1 MSTYSLLNA
10 GRIVAGPDSIE
21 QIAEIVKDYG
31 ASRVLIISDKGVAR
45 AGLIDRPK
53 ALLEAAG
60 ISDEFISYL
69 HRTDARPI
77 HFDKE

>member
-1 MSTYSLLNA
+1 MSTYSFLSA
-10 GRIVAGPDSIE
+10 GRIVGGADSIE
-21 QIAEIVKDYG
+21 QIKTIAADFG
-31 ASRVLIISDKGVAR
+31 ATSALIISDQGVSR
-45 AGLIDRPK
+45 AGLLERPK

>member
-1 MSTYSLLNA
+1 MFGIIEHLPSDGTCGAFPSPAAYNYD
-10 GRIVAGPDSIE
+10 VAL
-21 QIAEIVKDYG
+21 AK
-31 ASRVLIISDKGVAR
+31 
-45 AGLIDRPK
+45 
-53 ALLEAAG
+53 LLEAAG

>member
-1 MSTYSLLNA
+1 MATATPGNRTRVVLTLLLSLLL
-10 GRIVAGPDSIE
+10 GGDVAL
-21 QIAEIVKDYG
+21 AK
-31 ASRVLIISDKGVAR
+31 
-45 AGLIDRPK
+45 
-53 ALLEAAG
+53 LLEAAG